1 MIATLEKEVKDVVVV
16 VESEERL
23 VVENKTVLRGAADA
37 MEGKINNI
45 DMDSV
50 YGKILDDMCP

>member
-16 VESEERL
+16 VASEERL